1 MTIIRKIM
9 KRSETG
15 VLIPLLLLW
24 VLTQIINHSFFTVMN
39 MMQLFRTISITM
51 IGAIGATFVFSCG
64 MMDLS
69 VGSLSGLAG
78 IVSGIC
84 MVDLNLP
91 IPVAILA
98 ALLSGAVFGVLN
110 GVIVNNLGIPAFIAT
125 LGTQYIARGVVN
137 VISKGKAYSGFPDAF
152 NAIGGKGPF
161 GIMWS
166 IYIAFILAV
175 IAAIVLKYTVYGRSL
190 LAVGGNAETARVSG
204 LNITRIRIIAFVIS
218 AVLSA
223 LAGILTSARLATAQ
237 ATQGT
242 GWEMTVVA
250 GTIIGGV
257 SMYGGS
263 ASVLG
268 AAIGVAIMETLTVSM
283 TMMKIDP
290 YWQKV
295 AVGIVIV
302 FSVGLDTFRR
312 KRMSTVRR

>member
-1 MTIIRKIM
+1 MNIVRKLM

-15 VLIPLLLLW
+15 VLIPLLILW
-24 VLTQIINHSFFTVMN
+24 ILTQVINHSFFSVMN

-78 IVSGIC
+78 IMCGIC
-84 MVDLNLP
+84 MVDLHLP
-91 IPVAILA
+91 IPVAVII
-98 ALLSGAVFGVLN
+98 ALLLGAVFGVLN

-152 NAIGGKGPF
+152 NAMGGKGPF
-161 GIMWS
+161 GVMWS
-166 IYIAFILAV
+166 IYIALILSV

-204 LNITRIRIIAFVIS
+204 LNITKIRIIAFVIS
-218 AVLSA
+218 AVLSS

-257 SMYGGS
+257 SMFGGS

-312 KRMSTVRR
+312 SRMSGVRG

>member
-175 IAAIVLKYTVYGRSL
+175 IAAIILKYTVYGRSL

-218 AVLSA
+218 AVLSS

>member
-1 MTIIRKIM
+1 MTIIKKIM

-24 VLTQIINHSFFTVMN
+24 VLTQLFNQSFFTVMN

-78 IVSGIC
+78 IVCGIC
-84 MVDLNLP
+84 MVDFNLP

-98 ALLSGAVFGVLN
+98 ALASGAIFGILN
-110 GVIVNNLGIPAFIAT
+110 GIIVNNLGIPAFIAT

-137 VISKGKAYSGFPDAF
+137 VISKGKAYSGFPEAF

-166 IYIAFILAV
+166 IYIAVILAV
-175 IAAIVLKYTVYGRSL
+175 IAAIILKYTAYGRSL

-218 AVLSA
+218 AVLSS
-223 LAGILTSARLATAQ
+223 LAGVLTSARLATAQ

-302 FSVGLDTFRR
+302 LSVGLDTFRR
-312 KRMSTVRR
+312 NHISSIRG